1 MTSGPDRAEGPPR
14 VAQAQDT
21 DPAPAPPLT
30 GIARIDRWLGTSLRR
45 GAAATVLLAVLLVV
59 PLVMSQYVTVILTNA
74 LLYVVLCL
82 GLNIVVGK
90 AGLLDLGYAAFFAV
104 GAYAVGISTLV
115 FGINFWLSIPIALA
129 AAALAGVVIGAPTL
143 RLRSDYLAIVTLGF
157 GEIVRL
163 AARNLDITGS
173 ASGLSG
179 IEQPEIFGWV
189 INSATEFYY
198 VFVVLAA
205 LAVVASMR
213 LADSRIGRAWLY
225 VRHDEDAAEAMGIG
239 RVKVKLAAYV
249 TGAIFGAIGGI
260 FFAVNLGAISPE
272 SFSFEQSVLILM
284 AVILG
289 GMGKIPGVILGAFI
303 IVLGPELLRDLGELR
318 LFVFAVGLLLI
329 MLMRPSGIWPG
340 RTE

>member
-1 MTSGPDRAEGPPR
+1 MSAGPDRAQGVER
-14 VAQAQDT
+14 VEQTQIT
-21 DPAPAPPLT
+21 DPAPARPRT
-30 GIARIDRWLGTSLRR
+30 GITQLDRWLGTPARR
-45 GAAATVLLAVLLVV
+45 VAGAAILLTLLLLVPFV
-59 PLVMSQYVTVILTNA
+59 FSQYVTVILTNA

-82 GLNIVVGK
+82 GLNVVVGK

-104 GAYAVGISTLV
+104 GAYAIGVSTLR
-115 FGINFWLSIPIALA
+115 FGLGFWASIPIALA
-129 AAALAGVVIGAPTL
+129 AAALAGVIIGGPTL

-163 AARNLDITGS
+163 AARNLEITGA

-179 IEQPEIFGWV
+179 IAQPAIFGWV

-198 VFVVLAA
+198 VFVVLAVG
-205 LAVVASMR
+205 AVVASMR

-239 RVKVKLAAYV
+239 RVRVKLAAYV
-249 TGAIFGAIGGI
+249 TGAMFGAVGGI

-329 MLMRPSGIWPG
+329 MLLRPSGIWPG
-340 RTE
+340 RTQ